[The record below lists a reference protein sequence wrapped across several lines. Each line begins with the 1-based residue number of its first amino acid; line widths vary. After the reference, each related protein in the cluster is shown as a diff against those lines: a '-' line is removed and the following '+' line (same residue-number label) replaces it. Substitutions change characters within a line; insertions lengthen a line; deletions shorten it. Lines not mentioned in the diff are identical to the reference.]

1 MKATELLKHQ
11 HDEVKAVFKK
21 LEDKEGHAKALVE
34 KLANSLSAHMVI
46 EQELF
51 YPAILEADED
61 LVLES
66 YEEHAVARFAL
77 KRLIKTNPADQTFIA
92 KVTTLKE
99 LIEHHV
105 EEEEDDLFPKAE
117 KALGDSSI
125 ELCARMKA
133 LFEKTEKAGFEDA
146 IGPGGAAVKSATVKT
161 ATAHNGQRV

>member
-11 HDEVKAVFKK
+11 HQEVKAIFKA
-21 LEDKEGHAKALVE
+21 LENKEGNARAHLE

-51 YPAILEADED
+51 YPAVFEADED

-77 KRLIKTNPADQTFIA
+77 KRLLKTSPSDQTFIA
-92 KVTTLKE
+92 RVTTLKE

-117 KALGDSSI
+117 KALGDSSA
-125 ELCARMKA
+125 ELCQKMKT
-133 LFEKTEKAGFEDA
+133 LFAKTEEIGFAEA
-146 IGPGGAAVKSATVKT
+146 LGPGGAAVKSSTV
-161 ATAHNGQRV
+161 AHAHRA